1 MSEEII
7 AIIDINS
14 GEGLGR
20 IKFGMDVD
28 EVEDL
33 IGSADEKE
41 SYALE
46 SGESTESW
54 HYDELELSI
63 SFVVSSQKRLVSVT
77 TSSEDSILYGQEI
90 VGMNK
95 KELLKYLEKK
105 KVSDVQFEDCSTTD
119 TPDLKLYYSMNLAM
133 NFWLEDGVVSDVE
146 WGVKM
151 DDKDQVI
158 WPVY

>member
-1 MSEEII
+1 MSEQII

-20 IKFGMDVD
+20 IKFGMKTD
-28 EVEDL
+28 EVEEL
-33 IGSADEKE
+33 LGPADEKE
-41 SYALE
+41 NYTLD

-54 HYDELELSI
+54 HYDDLELSL
-63 SFVVSSQKRLVSVT
+63 SFVVSNEKRLVSIT
-77 TSSEDSILYGQEI
+77 TSSEDSILFGEEI

-105 KVSDVQFEDCSTTD
+105 KVSDVQFEDCSSPEA
-119 TPDLKLYYSMNLAM
+119 PDLKLYFSMNLAM
-133 NFWLEDGVVSDVE
+133 NFWLEDGIVSDVE
-146 WGVKM
+146 WAVKI

-158 WPVY
+158 WPIH

>member
-28 EVEDL
+28 EVEGL
-33 IGSADEKE
+33 IGPADEKE
-41 SYALE
+41 SYDLE

-54 HYDELELSI
+54 HYDELELSL
-63 SFVVSSQKRLVSVT
+63 SFVISSQKRLVSVT

-105 KVSDVQFEDCSTTD
+105 KVSDVQFEDCSTAD

-151 DDKDQVI
+151 DDKDQII

>member
-1 MSEEII
+1 MSEGIV

-20 IKFGMDVD
+20 ITFGMDTD
-28 EVEDL
+28 EIEDL
-33 IGSADEKE
+33 IGVADEKE
-41 SYALE
+41 SYDLE

-54 HYDELELSI
+54 HYDELELAL
-63 SFVVSSQKRLVSVT
+63 SFVVSNQKRLVSVT

-95 KELLKYLEKK
+95 NELLKYLEKK
-105 KVSDVQFEDCSTTD
+105 KVSDLQFEDCSSKD

-133 NFWLEDGVVSDVE
+133 NFWLEEGVVSDVE
-146 WGVKM
+146 WAVKM
-151 DDKDQVI
+151 DDNDQII